1 MFFSSRRKAL
11 KLLKYTILAFAVVFT
26 VVFLALL
33 ARVYIEPPQPNVD
46 IQANTKF
53 DIERYLSEDISKTDN
68 ILEIKL
74 KAEKHYPDLTL
85 KLESEYLNF
94 SYEDYI
100 NYTYNNSNTSVK
112 PAGFIPPGLVLRS
125 TVEKPILVEEDYSKT
140 DIPCTDTISGKRPY
154 AAVEEDDGMDTH
166 ISCSKNA
173 NHYDSAQEEG
183 IGGGAPVHG
192 GVDASGDFTSYHGSR
207 EEEIEKI
214 NDENI
219 STSNN
224 SDARAEPVDGVPWSG
239 HTPKTPYIPFP
250 FYSKVYDG
258 LICVDSIND
267 KYLIYN
273 TSNYTGFIYD
283 GLNNTFY
290 SADIKLRYEHKNFT
304 IIPNEEK
311 TFCFPIDFSSF
322 PKDQKSTEITIELVD
337 NNRSN
342 LDSSYIQIT
351 KFIKKSIPS
360 AKIENLCNN
369 IVDYVAARKSDKRIK
384 TINYNFGE
392 ISTTDDIKLWFIL
405 FVPKY
410 VDFLNMNV
418 QIQNKIVKIFY
429 KYATKVITY
438 LLYIMS
444 LFLHFL
450 QGLVNAMMANYLLF
464 VTFLYVIVTAA
475 IAYLTYRSRP
485 ILMKAI
491 EEHTLR
497 LRELA
502 EDWLKEIEFD
512 ELEKPLRVLKQDHFQ
527 IEKEFLFEDLKL
539 HIPKEIN
546 MLNLWEKFK
555 MNINDYNNLKCELY
569 RALKDYI
576 IKQTKLNYSSEKN
589 ITSASFNDCYIMV
602 IYLSLTKSAKKGHII
617 EPNIIKKRRKSKVIK
632 TEKEDKIWELYD
644 STENLLAYGDEYQ
657 INPAYEIVSTLCQ
670 DFWEF
675 QKQKIAKESTL
686 YKSLSRL
693 IELEKILNEQKDELK
708 LKINDFISIPL
719 YTKKCKYIKMV
730 K

>member
-1 MFFSSRRKAL
+1 M
-11 KLLKYTILAFAVVFT
+11 
-26 VVFLALL
+26 
-33 ARVYIEPPQPNVD
+33 VYFEPHQPNVD

-53 DIERYLSEDISKTDN
+53 GIERYLFKDTPKTDN

-74 KAEKHYPDLTL
+74 KSENYYADLTL
-85 KLESEYLNF
+85 KLDSQYLNF

-100 NYTYNNSNTSVK
+100 NYTYNNSNIIAK
-112 PAGFIPPGLVLRS
+112 PAGFIPPGFIHER
-125 TVEKPILVEEDYSKT
+125 EDDSKT
-140 DIPCTDTISGKRPY
+140 DRPFKDTISEKLPY
-154 AAVEEDDGMDTH
+154 AAVEEDDGMETH

-173 NHYDSAQEEG
+173 NHHDFAQEEG

-192 GVDASGDFTSYHGSR
+192 GVDASGDFTCYHGSR
-207 EEEIEKI
+207 EEESERM
-214 NDENI
+214 NDENN
-219 STSNN
+219 STANN
-224 SDARAEPVDGVPWSG
+224 SDAMAEPVDGVPWSG
-239 HTPKTPYIPFP
+239 HTPKTLHSPSLFIQ
-250 FYSKVYDG
+250 KVYDD
-258 LICVDSIND
+258 LICIDSIND

-283 GLNNTFY
+283 GLNDTFF
-290 SADIKLRYEHKNFT
+290 SADIKLCYEHKNFT
-304 IIPNEEK
+304 LYPNEEK

-351 KFIKKSIPS
+351 KFINKSIPS
-360 AKIENLCNN
+360 AKIKNLCNN
-369 IVDYVAARKSDKRIK
+369 IVGYVAARKSDKRIK

-392 ISTTDDIKLWFIL
+392 ISATDEIKLWFIL

-410 VDFLNMNV
+410 VEFLNTNV
-418 QIQNKIVKIFY
+418 EIQNKIVDILEGSIRK
-429 KYATKVITY
+429 A
-438 LLYIMS
+438 LLIWPLLAIS
-444 LFLHFL
+444 FISKLW
-450 QGLVNAMMANYLLF
+450 QGLSSEDRLLF
-464 VTFLYVIVTAA
+464 VTFLYVIATAA

-497 LRELA
+497 LRKLA
-502 EDWLKEIEFD
+502 EDWLKEIVFD
-512 ELEKPLRVLKQDHFQ
+512 ELKKPLRELKQDHFQ

-555 MNINDYNNLKCELY
+555 ININDYNNLKWELY

-576 IKQTKLNYSSEKN
+576 IKQTQLNYSSEKN
-589 ITSASFNDCYIMV
+589 ITSVSFNDYYIMV
-602 IYLSLTKSAKKGHII
+602 IYPFLIKSVKEGHII

-632 TEKEDKIWELYD
+632 LEKEDEIWELYD
-644 STENLLAYGDEYQ
+644 ISGNLLAYGDEYQ
-657 INPAYEIVSTLCQ
+657 IKAAYEIVSTLYHN
-670 DFWEF
+670 FGEF
-675 QKQKIAKESTL
+675 QKQKIAKESAL

-693 IELEKILNEQKDELK
+693 IELEKILNKQKDELR

>member
-1 MFFSSRRKAL
+1 MFFSSRRRAL
-11 KLLKYTILAFAVVFT
+11 KLLKYAILAFAVVFAG
-26 VVFLALL
+26 FLLALL
-33 ARVYIEPPQPNVD
+33 AMVYIEPPQPNVD

-53 DIERYLSEDISKTDN
+53 DIDRYLSEDISKTDN

-74 KAEKHYPDLTL
+74 KSENYYPDLTL
-85 KLESEYLNF
+85 KLDSQYLNF

-100 NYTYNNSNTSVK
+100 NYAYNNSNTTVK
-112 PAGFIPPGLVLRS
+112 PAGFIPPGIIHER
-125 TVEKPILVEEDYSKT
+125 EDYSKT
-140 DIPCTDTISGKRPY
+140 DRPFKDTISGKLPY
-154 AAVEEDDGMDTH
+154 AAVEEDDVMTGTD

-173 NHYDSAQEEG
+173 NHHDSAQEEG

-192 GVDASGDFTSYHGSR
+192 GVDASGDFTRYHGSR

-214 NDENI
+214 NDENS

-224 SDARAEPVDGVPWSG
+224 SDAMAEPVDGVPWSG
-239 HTPKTPYIPFP
+239 YTPKTPHSPFP
-250 FYSKVYDG
+250 FYSKVYDD
-258 LICVDSIND
+258 LICIDSIND
-267 KYLIYN
+267 KYLIYS

-290 SADIKLRYEHKNFT
+290 SADIKLCYDHENFT
-304 IIPNEEK
+304 LWTNEEK

-322 PKDQKSTEITIELVD
+322 LKDQKSTEITIELVD

-351 KFIKKSIPS
+351 KFINKSIPS
-360 AKIENLCNN
+360 AKIKNLCDN

-392 ISTTDDIKLWFIL
+392 ISTTDEIKLWFIL

-410 VDFLNMNV
+410 VDFLNTNV
-418 QIQNKIVKIFY
+418 EIQNKIVKIFY

-444 LFLHFL
+444 ILLHFL

-555 MNINDYNNLKCELY
+555 ININGYNNLKCELY

-589 ITSASFNDCYIMV
+589 ITSASFNDYYIMV

-617 EPNIIKKRRKSKVIK
+617 EPNIIKKRRESKVIK
-632 TEKEDKIWELYD
+632 TEKEDEIWELYG

-675 QKQKIAKESTL
+675 QKQMVTKESTL

-693 IELEKILNEQKDELK
+693 IELEKIVNEQKDELK